1 MGDPCGIRGFG
12 EGEKHKI
19 KQIIKK
25 YKKSAKSEKKNWLKM
40 IWNALRSPRNAFKNQ
55 NSKTLEIGEIWKKM
69 EIFIINRAER

>member
-25 YKKSAKSEKKNWLKM
+25 YKRSAKSEKKKLTENDLKR
-40 IWNALRSPRNAFKNQ
+40 IAISTKRF
-55 NSKTLEIGEIWKKM
+55 
-69 EIFIINRAER
+69 